1 MTDRITNNKVAV
13 IGLGYVGLPLLC
25 HISTKYPSIGLDI
38 SEYRIA
44 ELSSGIDNKH
54 CIDIQF
60 LQNLKNVKLTTDW
73 NSLRDCR
80 GDLYDM

>member
-1 MTDRITNNKVAV
+1 MTERITNNKVAV

-54 CIDIQF
+54 CIDNYYCP
-60 LQNLKNVKLTTDW
+60 LNHKKSSPT
-73 NSLRDCR
+73 S
-80 GDLYDM
+80 